1 MDSIQI
7 SQELGQLRAQL
18 TYLDQERRK
27 DKQTIMTLQERM
39 EGLLR
44 EVEARTRYSQNLES
58 QIAEMKVGISKA
70 GGWTTPLEQLRAE
83 FGEMVQ
89 RIEDQRGKTDREAV
103 RVRQIELESIT
114 RQLNEIKKE
123 VKPYGQYAEA
133 IEARKQEDARLS
145 ELIGRLQLQTVDL
158 DRRIEQP
165 GVSIAYLEEQR
176 RQDARRIAAMEQELP
191 DIKRKF
197 DTLPPQLL
205 LLDEAV
211 RRKQV
216 DLDEAAKLLESQAQV
231 LESQRVSDVN
241 RERKFAEYMGA
252 IEKYKDA
259 ADAIQQQVTGFVQ
272 MREEVRRILAEIP
285 DFEQRLEVRINE
297 VFEIQRDGEERARR
311 AAENFKNVIEK
322 DWSTF
327 AQSQEEKWH
336 ERDKR
341 ISEYEPRLTSLED
354 EIVKFQPQ
362 ISPIYDIFEAFAK
375 HYASAGREWL
385 SESNKMLDAAKLAIP
400 SDVKLSRRQRK
411 KQAAKLAEDT
421 GRPQLPAPDDD
432 DDLVE

>member
-18 TYLDQERRK
+18 SYLDQERRK
-27 DKQTIMTLQERM
+27 DKQTIVSLQERM

-70 GGWTTPLEQLRAE
+70 GGWTTQLEQLRAE